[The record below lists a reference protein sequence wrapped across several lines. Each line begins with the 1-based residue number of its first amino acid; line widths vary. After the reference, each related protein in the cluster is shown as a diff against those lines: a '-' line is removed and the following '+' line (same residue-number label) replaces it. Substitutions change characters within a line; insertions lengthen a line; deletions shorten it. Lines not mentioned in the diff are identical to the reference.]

1 MSENQYRKNTFH
13 ALVGYVLLFISLNAR
28 YDPPRNIFKK
38 YSTAHLLYNI
48 YGHRCFFVF
57 YSQTKI
63 NFSVKM
69 TKRNRTNAGLK
80 VTEIMFCVGHIE
92 NKLTS
97 KWVMFYRYRSILLH

>member
-28 YDPPRNIFKK
+28 YEPPRNIFKK

-63 NFSVKM
+63 NFSVFYLSKNDSKESHKCWA
-69 TKRNRTNAGLK
+69 KRDRNYVLCGT
-80 VTEIMFCVGHIE
+80 
-92 NKLTS
+92 
-97 KWVMFYRYRSILLH
+97 YREQINFQMGYVLQIS